1 MNFLPILLISCF
13 SCLGKATDCGGNNV
27 RETIIVGKEGNVAF
41 STVQEAIDSVKI
53 NNDQW
58 VKIHI
63 KAGLYIESVAI
74 PVNKPCI
81 LLEGEGSSITI
92 ITHWDHMSLNNNATF
107 TSSPPNVIASGLTFK
122 VNI

>member
-63 KAGLYIESVAI
+63 KAGLY
-74 PVNKPCI
+74 
-81 LLEGEGSSITI
+81 
-92 ITHWDHMSLNNNATF
+92 M
-107 TSSPPNVIASGLTFK
+107 
-122 VNI
+122 